1 MIFHFIRF
9 ILFTIIIVPS
19 LQSKNIRVMSYNIHH
34 GRGTDDKVDLDRI
47 ANLINDWNPD
57 LVALQEVDNATSRSN
72 FMNQTDTLAF
82 KTEMFSIFG
91 KNIDVFGG
99 EYGNAVLSRYPIIHS
114 ENRKLPKV
122 GNSEQRG
129 LLAVWIQLKD
139 KDDLTVF
146 ISTHFDHRE
155 KNAER
160 LKSVEKI
167 KFWID
172 RGDFGSDLIFAGD
185 LNDTPSSK
193 IILTMNTF
201 CDGTNQSDKYKT
213 YPAENPDRQLD
224 YIYTCNKGEYIID
237 SYHVINAS
245 IFSDHLPLISDII
258 YQPEK
263 Y

>member
-1 MIFHFIRF
+1 MLVLSF
-9 ILFTIIIVPS
+9 
-19 LQSKNIRVMSYNIHH
+19 LQSKNMRIMSYNIHH
-34 GRGTDDKVDLDRI
+34 GRGTDDRVDLARI
-47 ANLINDWNPD
+47 AKLINDWSPD
-57 LVALQEVDNATSRSN
+57 LVALQEVDNSTSRSN
-72 FMNQTDTLAF
+72 FMNQTDTLAL
-82 KTEMFSIFG
+82 KTKMFSIFG

-114 ENRKLPKV
+114 ENRKLPRI

-129 LLAVWIQLKD
+129 LLAIWIQLKD

-146 ISTHFDHRE
+146 ISTHFDHRV

-172 RGDFGSDLIFAGD
+172 RGDFGNDLIIAGD

-213 YPAENPDRQLD
+213 YPSENPTSQLD
-224 YIYTCNKGEYIID
+224 YIYTCKKGKYKID
-237 SYHVINAS
+237 SYHVINS
-245 IFSDHLPLISDII
+245 PVFSDHLPIICDII
-258 YQPEK
+258 YQ
-263 Y
+263 

>member
-34 GRGTDDKVDLDRI
+34 GRGSDDKVDLDRI
-47 ANLINDWNPD
+47 AKLINDWNPD

-72 FMNQTDTLAF
+72 FMNQTDTLAL
-82 KTEMFSIFG
+82 KTKMFSIFG

-114 ENRKLPKV
+114 ENRKLPSI

-129 LLAVWIQLKD
+129 LLAVWVQLKD
-139 KDDLTVF
+139 KDNETVF

-155 KNAER
+155 KDTER

-172 RGDFGSDLIFAGD
+172 RGDFGNDFIIAGD
-185 LNDTPSSK
+185 LNDTSSSK
-193 IILTMNTF
+193 IILTINTF

-237 SYHVINAS
+237 SYHVINAP

-258 YQPEK
+258 YQLEK

>member
-1 MIFHFIRF
+1 MTFSPVRFLLFIV
-9 ILFTIIIVPS
+9 LVLS
-19 LQSKNIRVMSYNIHH
+19 CLQSKNIRIMSYNIHH
-34 GRGTDDKVDLDRI
+34 GRGTDDKVDLGRI
-47 ANLINDWNPD
+47 AKLINDWSPD
-57 LVALQEVDNATSRSN
+57 LVALQEVDNATSRSS
-72 FMNQTDTLAF
+72 FMNQTDTLAS
-82 KTEMFSIFG
+82 KTRMFSIFG
-91 KNIDVFGG
+91 KNIAVFGG

-114 ENRKLPKV
+114 ENRKLPRI

-129 LLAVWIQLKD
+129 LLAVWVQLKD

-155 KNAER
+155 RNAER

-172 RGDFGSDLIFAGD
+172 RGDFGNDLIVAGD

-213 YPAENPDRQLD
+213 YPSKNPTSQLD

-237 SYHVINAS
+237 SYHVINS
-245 IFSDHLPLISDII
+245 PVFSDHLPIICDLI
-258 YQPEK
+258 YH
-263 Y
+263 

>member
-1 MIFHFIRF
+1 
-9 ILFTIIIVPS
+9 
-19 LQSKNIRVMSYNIHH
+19 MSYNIHH

-99 EYGNAVLSRYPIIHS
+99 EYGNAVLSRYPIIYS

-172 RGDFGSDLIFAGD
+172 R
-185 LNDTPSSK
+185 
-193 IILTMNTF
+193 
-201 CDGTNQSDKYKT
+201 
-213 YPAENPDRQLD
+213 
-224 YIYTCNKGEYIID
+224 
-237 SYHVINAS
+237 
-245 IFSDHLPLISDII
+245 
-258 YQPEK
+258 
-263 Y
+263 